1 MTVRIDGPLTKE
13 EIRQN
18 AQEHDGEIVVIIAVE
33 LERIA
38 CSSEDG
44 TLEGLNDIADE
55 EILGVGGGCL
65 MDLAYKPV
73 GVDGDKVLIE
83 VTADP
88 SQVLDEE
95 EDTDPTE
102 EQRRDEK
109 RGLYPQHEDPSN

>member
-1 MTVRIDGPLTKE
+1 MTVRIDAPLTKQ

-18 AQEHDGEIVVIIAVE
+18 VKEHDGNLVVIIAVE

-44 TLEGLNDIADE
+44 TLDGLNEIADE

-65 MDLAYKPV
+65 MDLSFKPV

-88 SQVLDEE
+88 SAIDDWD
-95 EDTDPTE
+95 EDTEAE

-109 RGLYPQHEDPSN
+109 RGLYPQHDDPSN